1 MSEPADRR
9 ILGLSP
15 RARRVV
21 VPFLVIAAA
30 LVVIAYF
37 SSGRSGESARAGAVV
52 GADRH
57 AAGDPEQR
65 IFESGQG
72 GEGHRADTARW
83 TQRRSL
89 DDEDV
94 IGSSPTGSEA
104 QAAGHGGGLRR

>member
-1 MSEPADRR
+1 MSTPAERR

-21 VPFLVIAAA
+21 VPFLVIAAV

-37 SSGRSGESARAGAVV
+37 SSDSSGESSRADAVV
-52 GADRH
+52 ATVPL

-65 IFESGQG
+65 PFESAQG
-72 GEGHRADTARW
+72 GAGPRADTARSILH
-83 TQRRSL
+83 RSL
-89 DDEDV
+89 GGEVV
-94 IGSSPTGSEA
+94 IGSSSTGSLA